1 MRETYGNTFSAPQK
15 LIHGMELVNRT
26 GQGSVDKFMS
36 TTSGSRILPLSMMPG
51 KYTSTSQHANSV
63 DPVFR
68 STTGED
74 RAEYDERLIFQ
85 AALQVVF
92 SSHSYY
98 LYISLCHNCRWPYS
112 KLLPRLLFAN
122 YVVGVCNC
130 TFGSLS
136 V

>member
-1 MRETYGNTFSAPQK
+1 MENVGSSQMRETYGNTFSAPQK

-36 TTSGSRILPLSMMPG
+36 TTSGSRILPLSMMHG

-92 SSHSYY
+92 SSHS
-98 LYISLCHNCRWPYS
+98 